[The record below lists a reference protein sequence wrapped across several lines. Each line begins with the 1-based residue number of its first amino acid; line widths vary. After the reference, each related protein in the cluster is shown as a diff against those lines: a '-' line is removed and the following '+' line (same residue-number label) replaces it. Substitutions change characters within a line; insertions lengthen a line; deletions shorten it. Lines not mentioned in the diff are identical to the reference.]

1 MGGPLGRW
9 LKIPTL
15 TERLR
20 SAGVREDLV
29 LAADRTAFGR
39 QTDTGIPAVGALL
52 SDDEAV
58 LALVEGRY
66 AGAMGLLLL
75 TSRRLLFAPARADRS
90 TPTSVPLTEIQAV
103 TARAHRGM
111 GVLDV
116 TAGGGPDAGSAPG
129 GGADAGSAPGGM
141 VVDQILG
148 NQAETLAAAITS
160 AMAPPPDGPAGH
172 RDPIEELAEL
182 RALHLAGAI
191 GDTEFQ
197 IRKQQLFG
205 QI

>member
-1 MGGPLGRW
+1 MGGPLSRW

-20 SAGVREDLV
+20 AQGVREDLV

-39 QTDTGIPAVGALL
+39 QTDVGIPAAGNLL
-52 SDDEAV
+52 ADDEAV

-75 TSRRLLFAPARADRS
+75 TSRRLLFAPAHADRA
-90 TPTSVPLTEIQAV
+90 TPTTVPLTQIQAV
-103 TARAHRGM
+103 TARMHRGL

-116 TAGGGPDAGSAPG
+116 TAGGAPDLPGADDAPG
-129 GGADAGSAPGGM
+129 GI

-148 NQAETLAAAITS
+148 NQAETLASAIEL
-160 AMAPPPDGPAGH
+160 AMAPPLDGPPGH
-172 RDPIEELAEL
+172 RDPLEELAEL
-182 RALHLAGAI
+182 RALHRAGAVS
-191 GDTEFQ
+191 DSEFQ
-197 IRKQQLFG
+197 IRKQLLFG